1 MDNSI
6 NKKEPCI
13 YRELKHCGKKFY
25 FFYDEENL
33 LLTKKSGFEILVTR
47 KMNEWKID
55 KKYQPQIIQS
65 LEILLPIM
73 VLLIAGFLLAPRK

>member
-1 MDNSI
+1 VRLI
-6 NKKEPCI
+6 EENKPCI
-13 YRELKHCGKKFY
+13 YLESKECGRKFQLFDY
-25 FFYDEENL
+25 SENL